1 MQFKQTIKKQTVLL
15 YQTYNK
21 NLKILLQ
28 CKDFKK
34 AFAMQLLEETEK
46 E

>member
-1 MQFKQTIKKQTVLL
+1 MQLKETNKKKTVLL

-21 NLKILLQ
+21 NLKIILQ

-34 AFAMQLLEETEK
+34 TFAMQLLEETEK